1 MRLKKAQ
8 EPAHGMSRTIIL
20 SLYFTACF
28 VQSGTYGLT
37 FLLPDLFQTFG
48 ANEKN
53 VGQMLAVTT
62 VATLIVV
69 YFAGHLSDKIGR
81 MRTLSLSGVL
91 IAASLML
98 FSVATSV
105 GLILIIASIL
115 LGLGWGLFYSL
126 IPVVLTRI
134 TEARERIKTFA
145 VLSVFV
151 MGGFG
156 ISPVLAA
163 WLQTIDVSIAET
175 FQLMGFLCLGSG
187 ALFFAI
193 TTNVQALAKNATT
206 QPTSRLDWS
215 SLKRIMQSPAWLPIT
230 MACIGASVFAGMNNF
245 QTVFANARGLDYS
258 IFFLTYT
265 ITVLSCRVLLIG
277 FQGGTSPYQTIA
289 VMQAV
294 MTASVVVFIM
304 MENTEPLYI
313 LVAFMFGVGYGASYP
328 ILTAMAANDA
338 RDDLVPQTLQLF
350 ALSYFIGVFGFPLI
364 AGTLIVWIGH
374 TPLLIIVAI
383 LASIETCMACL
394 RNRNLQAKQP
404 EQK

>member
-1 MRLKKAQ
+1 
-8 EPAHGMSRTIIL
+8 
-20 SLYFTACF
+20 
-28 VQSGTYGLT
+28 
-37 FLLPDLFQTFG
+37 
-48 ANEKN
+48 
-53 VGQMLAVTT
+53 MLAVTT

-175 FQLMGFLCLGSG
+175 FQLMGLLCLGSG

-277 FQGGTSPYQTIA
+277 FQGGTSPYRTIA

>member
-1 MRLKKAQ
+1 
-8 EPAHGMSRTIIL
+8 MSRTIIL

-81 MRTLSLSGVL
+81 MRALSLSGVL

-105 GLILIIASIL
+105 GSILIIASIL
-115 LGLGWGLFYSL
+115 LGFGWGLFYSL

-134 TEARERIKTFA
+134 TDAHKRIKIFA

-151 MGGFG
+151 MSGFG

-163 WLQTIDVSIAET
+163 WLQTIEVSIAET
-175 FQLMGFLCLGSG
+175 FQLMGLLCLGSG

-193 TTNVQALAKNATT
+193 TTHVQALAKNATT

-215 SLKRIMQSPAWLPIT
+215 SLKRIMQSPAWLPIM

-245 QTVFANARGLDYS
+245 QTIFANARGLDYS

-265 ITVLSCRVLLIG
+265 ITVLSCRVLLIS
-277 FQGGTSPYQTIA
+277 FQGGTSPYRTIA

-313 LVAFMFGVGYGASYP
+313 LVAFMFGIGYGASYP

-364 AGTLIVWIGH
+364 AGSLIVWVGH
-374 TPLLIIVAI
+374 MPLLVIVAL
-383 LASIETCMACL
+383 LASIEASMAAL
-394 RNRNLQAKQP
+394 RSRILKAKQR
-404 EQK
+404 EKR

>member
-1 MRLKKAQ
+1 
-8 EPAHGMSRTIIL
+8 MSRTIIL

-98 FSVATSV
+98 FSMATSV
-105 GLILIIASIL
+105 GLILIIASIV
-115 LGLGWGLFYSL
+115 LGFGWGLFYSL

-134 TEARERIKTFA
+134 TDAHERIKIFA

-156 ISPVLAA
+156 LSPVLAA
-163 WLQTIDVSIAET
+163 WLQTIEVSIAET
-175 FQLMGFLCLGSG
+175 FQLMGLLCLGSG

-193 TTNVQALAKNATT
+193 TTHVQTLAKNATT

-265 ITVLSCRVLLIG
+265 ITVLSCRLLLIS
-277 FQGGTSPYQTIA
+277 FQGGTSPYRTIA
-289 VMQAV
+289 IMQVA

-313 LVAFMFGVGYGASYP
+313 LVAFMFGIGYGASYP

-338 RDDLVPQTLQLF
+338 NADLVPQTLQLF

-364 AGTLIVWIGH
+364 AGSLIVWVGH
-374 TPLLIIVAI
+374 TPLLIIVAL
-383 LASIETCMACL
+383 LASIEASMAAL
-394 RNRNLQAKQP
+394 RSRNLKAKQH
-404 EQK
+404 EQR